1 MSHESIFG
9 GKYVSL
15 KYKEDL
21 LKPNNL
27 YIATLKNGESNI
39 SQFLLWDAGA
49 EAVKTVIKTTESDRS
64 YYDKELGFTST
75 IDFTFADDSTHFI
88 FTDGAIYDIYEAK

>member
-9 GKYVSL
+9 SKYVTL
-15 KYKEDL
+15 EYKEGL
-21 LKPNNL
+21 LKSNNL

-39 SQFLLWDAGA
+39 SQFLLWNAGA
-49 EAVKTVIKTTESDRS
+49 EAVKTVIKTTEDNRS
-64 YYDKELGFTST
+64 YYNKELGFTST
-75 IDFTFADDSTHFI
+75 VSFSFADDSTHFI